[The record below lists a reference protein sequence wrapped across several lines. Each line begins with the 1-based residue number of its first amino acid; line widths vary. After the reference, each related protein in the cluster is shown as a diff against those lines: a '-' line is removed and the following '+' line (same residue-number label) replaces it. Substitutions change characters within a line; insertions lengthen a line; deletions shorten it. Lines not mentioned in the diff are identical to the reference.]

1 MQQKQL
7 QHKPSL
13 GYALDFS
20 SDLTDWVQVHWRPV
34 FILQISERT
43 DCPNYELEMGQ
54 KYSAECV
61 ARFGSSACDYLA
73 ELPTWNHQTP
83 LPVLDGSSRMSN
95 CWIPLEK
102 LL

>member
-20 SDLTDWVQVHWRPV
+20 SDSIDWVQVHWQPV

-54 KYSAECV
+54 KHSAECV
-61 ARFGSSACDYLA
+61 ACFGSS
-73 ELPTWNHQTP
+73 TP
-83 LPVLDGSSRMSN
+83 NFGPEITRLHFQF
-95 CWIPLEK
+95 
-102 LL
+102 